1 MIRKLFADVGAGLV
15 AGLPYAVQ
23 LAGIGAAV
31 VGVHILFGLGVALI
45 VGGCAVTSLGAL
57 KEAGRI

>member
-1 MIRKLFADVGAGLV
+1 MIKKLFADVRAGLA

-31 VGVHILFGLGVALI
+31 AGVYLILGLGVALI
-45 VGGCAVTSLGAL
+45 VGGSAVTAL
-57 KEAGRI
+57 ATAKEAGRI